1 MSFFANFE
9 SFVEIQEDLFHQIRL
24 SKKMPINSPQKIQ
37 SWLKMMSN
45 AFANQSAK
53 VIKVGKMCFPFT
65 NYIEFTRP

>member
-1 MSFFANFE
+1 
-9 SFVEIQEDLFHQIRL
+9 
-24 SKKMPINSPQKIQ
+24 MPINSPQKIQ